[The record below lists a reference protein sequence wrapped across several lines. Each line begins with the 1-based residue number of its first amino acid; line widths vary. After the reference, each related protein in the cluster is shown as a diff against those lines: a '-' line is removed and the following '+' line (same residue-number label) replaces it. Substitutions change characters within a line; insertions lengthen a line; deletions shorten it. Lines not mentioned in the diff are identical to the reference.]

1 MSCRSLLPKKKR
13 TRGWLGKRF
22 RVPTSVGSL
31 WILKN
36 PTKVGT
42 LNTCLSRPYAK
53 LNAAVEQKQFGKR
66 TQRHQR
72 VRKIKTRARY
82 GRRRLK
88 QISRTATLGGLFL
101 SFLKIGITGFGGG
114 LAVLT
119 QIRHIVVQERRWI
132 GEHDFVEA
140 LALGQSLPGTSAG
153 NAVTYIGFRLR
164 GWRGACVSLSGF
176 ILPSMLMMIALA
188 IFYDR
193 FRALP
198 NTEQLFHGFN
208 AAVVALIAVT
218 AWRMGKHTS
227 SKPWQRIL
235 IILSFAAVVFLKATV
250 VEVILLSGL
259 IGIGIESFT
268 ERQLPRLARIRGL
281 ASRRQQRI
289 RSRLIVRRAKPHR
302 FVGGLLTEALAE
314 ERLRRMSE
322 MRVTQSD
329 DQDEYRDSLEDFAS
343 EEKSSTR
350 GFFLLG
356 LPAFAKLGL
365 ALSLSFIF
373 LRIGA
378 VTFGG
383 GFVMIPEIE
392 AEVVNS
398 HHWLTHQEFADAT
411 ALGQITPGPV
421 LIMATF
427 VGYRVA
433 GFLGAL
439 FSTICVFLPSFLM
452 TIAAGSSFRRFRT
465 NRQMQAFL
473 RGVAPAVAG
482 LLVAAAWSV
491 ARAGIHSFIGASMAV
506 VILVILLRFRANA
519 FWVLIGAGVFRYVM
533 ALVLW

>member
-1 MSCRSLLPKKKR
+1 
-13 TRGWLGKRF
+13 
-22 RVPTSVGSL
+22 
-31 WILKN
+31 
-36 PTKVGT
+36 
-42 LNTCLSRPYAK
+42 
-53 LNAAVEQKQFGKR
+53 VEQKQFSKR
-66 TQRHQR
+66 THGHQR
-72 VRKIKTRARY
+72 VRKIRTRARY
-82 GRRRLK
+82 GHRRLK

-101 SFLKIGITGFGGG
+101 SFLKIGFTGFGGG
-114 LAVLT
+114 FAVLS
-119 QIRHIVVQERRWI
+119 QIRHIVVLERRWL

-153 NAVTYIGFRLR
+153 NAVTYIGYRLR
-164 GWRGACVSLSGF
+164 GWRGAAASISAF
-176 ILPSMLMMIALA
+176 ILPSMLMMIVLA

-208 AAVVALIAVT
+208 SAVVALIAVT
-218 AWRMGKHTS
+218 AWRMGKQTVS
-227 SKPWQRIL
+227 LPWQRIL
-235 IILSFAAVVFLKATV
+235 MILACAAVVIFKATV

-259 IGIGIESFT
+259 VGIGIEAFR
-268 ERQLPRLARIRGL
+268 EKQLTRLERIRGF

-289 RSRLIVRRAKPHR
+289 RSRLVKRRAKPHR
-302 FVGGLLTEALAE
+302 FFGGYLTEAIAE

-322 MRVTQSD
+322 SVVAQPEELDDYEHDASD
-329 DQDEYRDSLEDFAS
+329 DAGSAEPESEDAES
-343 EEKSSTR
+343 DDLGSSKKSSSHA
-350 GFFLLG
+350 FLFMAIPG
-356 LPAFAKLGL
+356 LAKLGL
-365 ALSLSFIF
+365 ALSLAFIF

-433 GFLGAL
+433 GTLGAL
-439 FSTICVFLPSFLM
+439 FATICVFLPSFLM

-491 ARAGIHSFIGASMAV
+491 GRSGIHSIIGLSMAV
-506 VILVILLRFRANA
+506 IILLILLRYRANA
-519 FWVLIGAGVFRYVM
+519 FWVLIGAGVFRYLM

>member
-1 MSCRSLLPKKKR
+1 VENQSFARR
-13 TRGWLGKRF
+13 THG
-22 RVPTSVGSL
+22 
-31 WILKN
+31 
-36 PTKVGT
+36 
-42 LNTCLSRPYAK
+42 
-53 LNAAVEQKQFGKR
+53 
-66 TQRHQR
+66 HQR
-72 VRKIKTRARY
+72 VRKIRTRARY
-82 GRRRLK
+82 GQRRLK
-88 QISRTATLGGLFL
+88 RISRTATLGGLFL
-101 SFLKIGITGFGGG
+101 SFLKIGLTGFGGG
-114 LAVLT
+114 FAVLS
-119 QIRHIVVQERRWI
+119 QIRHVVVLERRWL

-153 NAVTYIGFRLR
+153 NAVTYIGYRLR
-164 GWRGACVSLSGF
+164 GWRGAGVSLSAF
-176 ILPSMLMMIALA
+176 ILPSMFMMIALA

-218 AWRMGKHTS
+218 AWRMGKQTVS
-227 SKPWQRIL
+227 QPWQRVLMIL
-235 IILSFAAVVFLKATV
+235 ACAAVVVFKATV

-259 IGIGIESFT
+259 VGIGVEAFR
-268 ERQLPRLARIRGL
+268 EKQLTRLERIRGF

-289 RSRLIVRRAKPHR
+289 RSRIAERRSKPHK
-302 FVGGLLTEALAE
+302 FFGGYLTEAMAE
-314 ERLRRMSE
+314 ERLRQMSE
-322 MRVTQSD
+322 AVVAQPDEGDDFDHDALEQAGPEFSD
-329 DQDEYRDSLEDFAS
+329 DEHDSDDPES
-343 EEKSSTR
+343 PGSTSAR
-350 GFFLLG
+350 AFFFIAIPG
-356 LPAFAKLGL
+356 LAKLGL
-365 ALSLSFIF
+365 ALSLAFIF

-383 GFVMIPEIE
+383 GFVMIPEIQ

-433 GFLGAL
+433 GTIGAL
-439 FSTICVFLPSFLM
+439 LATIAVFLPSFLM
-452 TIAAGSSFRRFRT
+452 TIAAGSSFRRFRA

-491 ARAGIHSFIGASMAV
+491 GRSGIHSIVGLSMAA
-506 VILVILLRFRANA
+506 IILLILFRYRPNA
-519 FWVLIGAGVFRYVM
+519 FWVLIGAGVFRYLL
-533 ALVLW
+533 ALVLG

>member
-1 MSCRSLLPKKKR
+1 VAQRTVVKR
-13 TRGWLGKRF
+13 THG
-22 RVPTSVGSL
+22 
-31 WILKN
+31 
-36 PTKVGT
+36 
-42 LNTCLSRPYAK
+42 
-53 LNAAVEQKQFGKR
+53 
-66 TQRHQR
+66 HQR
-72 VRKIKTRARY
+72 VRKIRTRARY
-82 GRRRLK
+82 EQRRLK
-88 QISRTATLGGLFL
+88 RISRTTTLGGLFL
-101 SFLKIGITGFGGG
+101 SFLKIGLTGFGGG

-119 QIRHIVVQERRWI
+119 QIRHLVVQERRWLN
-132 GEHDFVEA
+132 EHDFVEA

-164 GWRGACVSLSGF
+164 SWRGACVALAGF
-176 ILPSMLMMIALA
+176 ILPSMVMMIALA

-218 AWRMGKHTS
+218 AWRMGRYTS

-235 IILSFAAVVFLKATV
+235 IGLSFAAVIFLKATV
-250 VEVILLSGL
+250 VEVIVIAGL
-259 IGIGIESFT
+259 VGIGIESFA
-268 ERQLPRLARIRGL
+268 ERRLPRLERIRGF
-281 ASRRQQRI
+281 AERRQQRI
-289 RSRLIVRRAKPHR
+289 RARLATKRTKPHK
-302 FVGGLLTEALAE
+302 FYGGYLTEALAE

-322 MRVTQSD
+322 SLVTQAN
-329 DQDEYRDSLEDFAS
+329 DEEMDELAEMETDSKRRSML
-343 EEKSSTR
+343 
-350 GFFLLG
+350 FLL
-356 LPAFAKLGL
+356 PSIPVFAKLGL
-365 ALSLSFIF
+365 ALSVSFIF

-378 VTFGG
+378 ATFGG
-383 GFVMIPEIE
+383 GFVMIPEIQN
-392 AEVVNS
+392 EVVTS

-433 GFLGAL
+433 GILGAL

-482 LLVAAAWSV
+482 LLGAAAWSV
-491 ARAGIHSFIGASMAV
+491 ARSGIHTIIGGTMAV
-506 VILVILLRFRANA
+506 AILVILLRFRPNV
-519 FWVLIGAGVFRYVM
+519 FWVLIGAGMFRYLL

>member
-1 MSCRSLLPKKKR
+1 
-13 TRGWLGKRF
+13 
-22 RVPTSVGSL
+22 VEH
-31 WILKN
+31 
-36 PTKVGT
+36 
-42 LNTCLSRPYAK
+42 RPFAR
-53 LNAAVEQKQFGKR
+53 LTHG
-66 TQRHQR
+66 HQR
-72 VRKIKTRARY
+72 VRKIRTRARY
-82 GRRRLK
+82 GHRRLK

-101 SFLKIGITGFGGG
+101 SFLKIGFTGFGGG
-114 LAVLT
+114 FAVLS
-119 QIRHIVVQERRWI
+119 QIRHVVVLERRWL
-132 GEHDFVEA
+132 GEQDFVEA

-164 GWRGACVSLSGF
+164 GWRGAGASLSAF
-176 ILPSMLMMIALA
+176 ILPSMFMMIVLA

-218 AWRMGKHTS
+218 AWRMGKQTV

-235 IILSFAAVVFLKATV
+235 MVLSCAAVVVFKATV

-259 IGIGIESFT
+259 VGIGIEAFS
-268 ERQLPRLARIRGL
+268 EKQLSRLERIRGF
-281 ASRRQQRI
+281 AARRQQRI
-289 RSRLIVRRAKPHR
+289 RNRLVRRRTKPHR
-302 FVGGLLTEALAE
+302 FFGGYLTEAIAE

-322 MRVTQSD
+322 AQIAQPDEFD
-329 DQDEYRDSLEDFAS
+329 DYEADDPLDDVES
-343 EEKSSTR
+343 EEFPDPDEAGSTTKSSSNA
-350 GFFLLG
+350 FFLVSIPVL
-356 LPAFAKLGL
+356 AKLGL
-365 ALSLSFIF
+365 ALSLAFIF
-373 LRIGA
+373 LRIGT

-383 GFVMIPEIE
+383 GFVMIPEIQ

-427 VGYRVA
+427 IGYRVA
-433 GFLGAL
+433 GILGAL
-439 FSTICVFLPSFLM
+439 FATICVFLPSFTM
-452 TIAAGSSFRRFRT
+452 TIAAGSSFRRFRA

-491 ARAGIHSFIGASMAV
+491 GRSGIHSVIGASMAV
-506 VILVILLRFRANA
+506 IILLILLRYRANA
-519 FWVLIGAGVFRYVM
+519 FWILIGAGVFRYLL

>member
-1 MSCRSLLPKKKR
+1 MEHQPFAKR
-13 TRGWLGKRF
+13 THG
-22 RVPTSVGSL
+22 
-31 WILKN
+31 
-36 PTKVGT
+36 
-42 LNTCLSRPYAK
+42 
-53 LNAAVEQKQFGKR
+53 
-66 TQRHQR
+66 HQR
-72 VRKIKTRARY
+72 VRKIRTRARY
-82 GRRRLK
+82 GQRRLK
-88 QISRTATLGGLFL
+88 QISRHATLGGLFL
-101 SFLKIGITGFGGG
+101 SFLKIGLTGFGGG
-114 LAVLT
+114 FAVLS
-119 QIRHIVVQERRWI
+119 QIRHVVVLERRWL
-132 GEHDFVEA
+132 GEHDFVEV

-153 NAVTYIGFRLR
+153 NAVTYIGYRLR
-164 GWRGACVSLSGF
+164 GWRGAGASLSAF

-218 AWRMGKHTS
+218 AWRMGKQTVS
-227 SKPWQRIL
+227 LPWQRIL
-235 IILSFAAVVFLKATV
+235 MILSCAAVVVFKATV

-259 IGIGIESFT
+259 VGIGIEAFR
-268 ERQLPRLARIRGL
+268 ERQLTRLERIRGF

-289 RSRLIVRRAKPHR
+289 RSRLVARRTKPHK
-302 FVGGLLTEALAE
+302 FFGGYLTEAMAE

-322 MRVTQSD
+322 GGITQPDELD
-329 DQDEYRDSLEDFAS
+329 DYEQDALDEAESAETDFGPAK
-343 EEKSSTR
+343 KSSA
-350 GFFLLG
+350 FFLLAIPG
-356 LPAFAKLGL
+356 VAKLGL
-365 ALSLSFIF
+365 ALSLAFIF
-373 LRIGA
+373 LRIGS

-398 HHWLTHQEFADAT
+398 HHWLSHQEFADAT

-427 VGYRVA
+427 VGFRVA

-491 ARAGIHSFIGASMAV
+491 GRSGIHSIIGLAMAV
-506 VILVILLRFRANA
+506 IILIILLKYRANA
-519 FWVLIGAGVFRYVM
+519 FWVLIGAGVFRYLL
-533 ALVLW
+533 ALALW

>member
-1 MSCRSLLPKKKR
+1 MAQKTVPRR
-13 TRGWLGKRF
+13 TRGRK
-22 RVPTSVGSL
+22 
-31 WILKN
+31 
-36 PTKVGT
+36 
-42 LNTCLSRPYAK
+42 
-53 LNAAVEQKQFGKR
+53 
-66 TQRHQR
+66 R
-72 VRKIKTRARY
+72 VRKIRTRARY
-82 GRRRLK
+82 EHRRL
-88 QISRTATLGGLFL
+88 QRISRTATLGGLFL
-101 SFLKIGITGFGGG
+101 SFLKIGLTGFGGG

-119 QIRHIVVQERRWI
+119 HIRQIVVQERRWLS
-132 GEHDFVEA
+132 EHDFIEA

-164 GWRGACVSLSGF
+164 SWRGAGVSLAGF
-176 ILPSMLMMIALA
+176 ILPSMLMMIVLA

-227 SKPWQRIL
+227 SKTWQRIL
-235 IILSFAAVVFLKATV
+235 IILSFAAVIFLKATV
-250 VEVILLSGL
+250 IEVILISGL
-259 IGIGIESFT
+259 IGIGIESFA
-268 ERQLPRLARIRGL
+268 ERRLPRLERIRGF
-281 ASRRQQRI
+281 ANRRQERI
-289 RSRLIVRRAKPHR
+289 RARLTRPGPRKPHR
-302 FVGGLLTEALAE
+302 FFGGYLTEAMAE
-314 ERLRRMSE
+314 ERLLQMSE
-322 MRVTQSD
+322 ARVMQPD
-329 DQDEYRDSLEDFAS
+329 DDEVDLADEATPGDRSLRA
-343 EEKSSTR
+343 
-350 GFFLLG
+350 FLL
-356 LPAFAKLGL
+356 PAIPGIAKLGL
-365 ALSLSFIF
+365 ALSVSFIF

-392 AEVVNS
+392 NEVVNS

-439 FSTICVFLPSFLM
+439 FSTLCVFLPSFLM

-473 RGVAPAVAG
+473 RGVAPAVTG
-482 LLVAAAWSV
+482 LLIAAAWSV
-491 ARAGIHSFIGASMAV
+491 ARSGIHTIIGASMAV
-506 VILVILLRFRANA
+506 VILVILLRYRPNA
-519 FWVLIGAGVFRYVM
+519 FWVLMGAGVFRFLL
-533 ALVLW
+533 ALVFR

>member
-1 MSCRSLLPKKKR
+1 
-13 TRGWLGKRF
+13 
-22 RVPTSVGSL
+22 
-31 WILKN
+31 
-36 PTKVGT
+36 
-42 LNTCLSRPYAK
+42 
-53 LNAAVEQKQFGKR
+53 VEQTKAGNR
-66 TQRHQR
+66 THGRQR
-72 VRKIKTRARY
+72 VRQIRARARY
-82 GRRRLK
+82 GQRRLK

-101 SFLKIGITGFGGG
+101 SFLKIGLTGFGGG
-114 LAVLT
+114 FAVLS
-119 QIRHIVVQERRWI
+119 QIRHVVVLERRWL
-132 GEHDFVEA
+132 GESDFVEA

-153 NAVTYIGFRLR
+153 NAVTYVGYRLR
-164 GWRGACVSLSGF
+164 GWRGAGASLSAF
-176 ILPSMLMMIALA
+176 ILPSMFMMIALA
-188 IFYDR
+188 LFYDR

-208 AAVVALIAVT
+208 SAVVALITVT
-218 AWRMGKHTS
+218 AWRMGKQTVS
-227 SKPWQRIL
+227 QPWQRIL
-235 IILSFAAVVFLKATV
+235 MILACAAVVVFKATV

-259 IGIGIESFT
+259 VGIGIEAFR
-268 ERQLPRLARIRGL
+268 EKQLSRLERIRGF
-281 ASRRQQRI
+281 AARRQQRI
-289 RSRLIVRRAKPHR
+289 RNRLLRRRTKPHK
-302 FVGGLLTEALAE
+302 FFGGYLTEAMAE
-314 ERLRRMSE
+314 ERLRQMSE
-322 MRVTQSD
+322 AVIPQPD
-329 DQDEYRDSLEDFAS
+329 ELDDYDQDLLDEAEEFES
-343 EEKSSTR
+343 EAGGSDESRTTKNTSR
-350 GFFLLG
+350 ALLFVTIPG
-356 LPAFAKLGL
+356 LAKLGL
-365 ALSLSFIF
+365 ALSLAFIF

-433 GFLGAL
+433 GTIGAL
-439 FSTICVFLPSFLM
+439 LATLCVFLPSFLM

-491 ARAGIHSFIGASMAV
+491 GRSGIHSIIGLSMAV
-506 VILVILLRFRANA
+506 IILLILLRYRANA
-519 FWVLIGAGVFRYVM
+519 FWVLIGAGVFRYLL

>member
-1 MSCRSLLPKKKR
+1 MEHQSFAKR
-13 TRGWLGKRF
+13 THG
-22 RVPTSVGSL
+22 
-31 WILKN
+31 
-36 PTKVGT
+36 
-42 LNTCLSRPYAK
+42 
-53 LNAAVEQKQFGKR
+53 
-66 TQRHQR
+66 HQR
-72 VRKIKTRARY
+72 VRKIRTRARY
-82 GRRRLK
+82 GQRRLK

-101 SFLKIGITGFGGG
+101 SFLKIGLTGFGGG
-114 LAVLT
+114 FAVLS
-119 QIRHIVVQERRWI
+119 QIRHVVVLERRWL

-153 NAVTYIGFRLR
+153 NAVTYIGYRLR
-164 GWRGACVSLSGF
+164 GWRGAGASLSAF
-176 ILPSMLMMIALA
+176 ILPSMFMMIALA

-208 AAVVALIAVT
+208 SAVVALIAVT
-218 AWRMGKHTS
+218 AWRMGKQTVS
-227 SKPWQRIL
+227 QPWQRIL
-235 IILSFAAVVFLKATV
+235 MILACAAVVVFKATV

-259 IGIGIESFT
+259 VGIGIEAFR
-268 ERQLPRLARIRGL
+268 EKQLTRLERIRGF

-289 RSRLIVRRAKPHR
+289 RSRLVRRRAKPHR
-302 FVGGLLTEALAE
+302 FFGGYLTEAIAE

-322 MRVTQSD
+322 AVVAQPGELD
-329 DQDEYRDSLEDFAS
+329 DYDHDALDDAGSAEPESEDVGLDRP
-343 EEKSSTR
+343 KGSSSHA
-350 GFFLLG
+350 FIFLAIPG
-356 LPAFAKLGL
+356 LAKLGL
-365 ALSLSFIF
+365 ALSLAFIF

-433 GFLGAL
+433 GTLGAL
-439 FSTICVFLPSFLM
+439 FATICVFLPSFLM

-491 ARAGIHSFIGASMAV
+491 GRSGIHSMIGLSMAV
-506 VILVILLRFRANA
+506 IILLILLRYRANA
-519 FWVLIGAGVFRYVM
+519 FWVLIGAGVFRYLM
-533 ALVLW
+533 ALVLR

>member
-1 MSCRSLLPKKKR
+1 M
-13 TRGWLGKRF
+13 
-22 RVPTSVGSL
+22 
-31 WILKN
+31 
-36 PTKVGT
+36 
-42 LNTCLSRPYAK
+42 
-53 LNAAVEQKQFGKR
+53 
-66 TQRHQR
+66 
-72 VRKIKTRARY
+72 
-82 GRRRLK
+82 
-88 QISRTATLGGLFL
+88 GL
-101 SFLKIGITGFGGG
+101 TGFGGG
-114 LAVLT
+114 FAVLS
-119 QIRHIVVQERRWI
+119 QIRHVVVLQRRWL

-153 NAVTYIGFRLR
+153 NAVTYIGYRLR
-164 GWRGACVSLSGF
+164 GWRGAGASLSAF
-176 ILPSMLMMIALA
+176 ILPSMFMMIALA

-208 AAVVALIAVT
+208 SAVVALIAVT
-218 AWRMGKHTS
+218 AWRMGKQTVS
-227 SKPWQRIL
+227 LPWQRIL
-235 IILSFAAVVFLKATV
+235 MIVACAAVVVFKATV

-259 IGIGIESFT
+259 VGIGVEAFR
-268 ERQLPRLARIRGL
+268 EKQLTRLERIRGF

-289 RSRLIVRRAKPHR
+289 RSRLAERRTKPHK
-302 FVGGLLTEALAE
+302 FFGGYLTEAIAE

-322 MRVTQSD
+322 AGIAQPD
-329 DQDEYRDSLEDFAS
+329 DLNEYDQDALDEAES
-343 EEKSSTR
+343 EEADSVDLGSTR
-350 GFFLLG
+350 KPSAFFLLG
-356 LPAFAKLGL
+356 IPGIAKLGL
-365 ALSLSFIF
+365 ALSLAFIF
-373 LRIGA
+373 LRIGS

-398 HHWLTHQEFADAT
+398 HRWLTHQEFADAT

-433 GFLGAL
+433 GILGAL

-491 ARAGIHSFIGASMAV
+491 GRSGIHSIIGLSMAV
-506 VILVILLRFRANA
+506 IILLILLKYRANA
-519 FWVLIGAGVFRYVM
+519 FWVLIGAGVFRYLL